1 MCSRSATAS
10 QIRAPAMPKSEH
22 SEQLLQ
28 CKNPLI
34 LLLFPSRGALPSSFP
49 GQHATVVQ
57 RRRTSSLL
65 LGLRPGDKER
75 HAPPRRAGRARP
87 RRQLPCSTGRRH
99 RGGAPRGENE
109 RRAGG
114 IIDGARTWG
123 RTGARPV
130 DGEACPCPTGCRQM
144 PRTPCMATPWRGC
157 RRSSTTRK
165 QEGKAKCNSNCISD
179 RGAYRTAPDRSLF
192 LSGSV
197 HGPSCMLTWFVLY
210 VHYSR
215 LPPPGSNCF
224 VPRSFRRFS
233 LWARAASFRASLP
246 RSPVRNVPRHVLA
259 RRRRLFFLAIVAG
272 GELSNAQTQA
282 RLLPFFAMTNPTRPQ
297 SDTIGGFPAL
307 RPSEVPG
314 GEVPQHS
321 AGAYPGVFS
330 SRGGDETA

>member
-1 MCSRSATAS
+1 VFEKRHRLPNPSACNAKIRAQRATPAMQKSSHFAPFPLPWRPAKLRSWPARHGSAAPS
-10 QIRAPAMPKSEH
+10 YEQSSSRAPAW
-22 SEQLLQ
+22 
-28 CKNPLI
+28 
-34 LLLFPSRGALPSSFP
+34 R
-49 GQHATVVQ
+49 Q
-57 RRRTSSLL
+57 R
-65 LGLRPGDKER
+65 
-75 HAPPRRAGRARP
+75 A
-87 RRQLPCSTGRRH
+87 PCSTAACRSSPPSTP
-99 RGGAPRGENE
+99 ASCAGENE

-179 RGAYRTAPDRSLF
+179 RGAHRTAPDRSLF

-210 VHYSR
+210 VYCSR
-215 LPPPGSNCF
+215 LPPPWSNCF

-307 RPSEVPG
+307 RPSEVAG
-314 GEVPQHS
+314 GEVPPHS